1 MMVIR
6 SHFLHRRGPNI
17 GHEGRFLTAHSF
29 VKPKVHTCKV
39 VIFSFFYCTEI
50 SIYLFYCSQ
59 LQPYQKPQVDFSFWQ
74 SVLQNIHF
82 SQTQRENVDCR
93 TDMGTPFR
101 TLIVL

>member
-39 VIFSFFYCTEI
+39 VIFSFFYRTEI
-50 SIYLFYCSQ
+50 SICLFYCSQ
-59 LQPYQKPQVDFSFWQ
+59 SQPYQKPQVDFIAFGSLYFKIFT
-74 SVLQNIHF
+74 SLKLNEKMSIVV
-82 SQTQRENVDCR
+82 QTWAPHS
-93 TDMGTPFR
+93 G
-101 TLIVL
+101 LS